1 MRPSCTTNL
10 IFTVFHLTSI
20 GIASA
25 IPNNKHKCI
34 MKYTKFCFV
43 LLIVMHFIGPLT
55 YDVNVVF
62 GLCCL
67 RILVGSNMLVNAWLG
82 AFDHTFLK

>member
-1 MRPSCTTNL
+1 
-10 IFTVFHLTSI
+10 
-20 GIASA
+20 
-25 IPNNKHKCI
+25 